1 MLRIVESLFKR
12 PQQSVELVGLHLTVG
27 SDTSSS
33 EAEVYRRESFAP
45 IQAHADGEGYEVEE
59 YYEVTD
65 EPFNSI
71 ANAVK
76 EKSTDLLLV
85 GASLEALQ

>member
-1 MLRIVESLFKR
+1 MAR
-12 PQQSVELVGLHLTVG
+12 VG
-27 SDTSSS
+27 
-33 EAEVYRRESFAP
+33 
-45 IQAHADGEGYEVEE
+45 EVEE

-85 GASLEALQ
+85 GQA